1 MTSADIHEHYAE
13 FLVHLTRGK
22 TEQRRQ
28 CRHCVQSYS
37 LSISHV
43 SRPPASNDVQAFIE
57 HIVAEMGVTTK
68 YRWSEARMNQL
79 WSEGQKWQPIM
90 MDTVDVLKKKIMAW
104 VRAQDAEEH
113 AQDPLSVE
121 VL

>member
-1 MTSADIHEHYAE
+1 MFKRPEAKAE
-13 FLVHLTRGK
+13 ESKAAAVAAEEEKG
-22 TEQRRQ
+22 EM
-28 CRHCVQSYS
+28 VAAV
-37 LSISHV
+37 ISHV